1 MEIIVVDDGSTDQTA
16 EVALRYGVQ
25 VLRQENRGPA
35 ATRNAGA
42 QQARGDIIVFTDADC
57 APTPDWLATLT
68 QPCENPD
75 VVGVKGTYRTRQAQ
89 LVARFVQQEYQD
101 KYDRMARRETIDF
114 IDTYSAAYRRSVF
127 LENGGFETAF
137 PVPSVEDQELS
148 FRLAKKGYRLLFA
161 PGAAVY
167 HTHDHSLLEYVRRK
181 FWIGYWKAFLLR
193 WHPEKALGDSHTPA
207 WQRLQLLLMGLSLAA
222 APGMLIDVRLG
233 WISLALLAAFVSV
246 ALPFL
251 LKVARR
257 DWPVLLV
264 VPILLVARALA
275 LGIGLVAGSIG
286 LHWRSSPRRAVMAW
300 PNRVL
305 KRGVDIMLSAVGLI
319 LSLPILLVAAILTK
333 LDSPGPVFFIQTRV
347 GDNGKLFQMIK
358 LRTMV
363 QDAETFFEQVA
374 VANPLKGPAVK
385 LPNDPRVTCVGRF
398 LRRWSLDEL
407 PQLWNILC
415 GDMSLVGP
423 RPEEPW
429 VVAQYTD
436 WHRQRLAVK
445 PGLTGPMQVNGRGDL
460 SLDER
465 VQLELD
471 YIQHYSLWRDLEI
484 ILRSIPAVISG
495 RGAY

>member
-1 MEIIVVDDGSTDQTA
+1 
-16 EVALRYGVQ
+16 
-25 VLRQENRGPA
+25 
-35 ATRNAGA
+35 
-42 QQARGDIIVFTDADC
+42 
-57 APTPDWLATLT
+57 
-68 QPCENPD
+68 
-75 VVGVKGTYRTRQAQ
+75 
-89 LVARFVQQEYQD
+89 
-101 KYDRMARRETIDF
+101 
-114 IDTYSAAYRRSVF
+114 
-127 LENGGFETAF
+127 
-137 PVPSVEDQELS
+137 
-148 FRLAKKGYRLLFA
+148 
-161 PGAAVY
+161 
-167 HTHDHSLLEYVRRK
+167 
-181 FWIGYWKAFLLR
+181 
-193 WHPEKALGDSHTPA
+193 
-207 WQRLQLLLMGLSLAA
+207 
-222 APGMLIDVRLG
+222 
-233 WISLALLAAFVSV
+233 
-246 ALPFL
+246 
-251 LKVARR
+251 
-257 DWPVLLV
+257 
-264 VPILLVARALA
+264 
-275 LGIGLVAGSIG
+275 

-385 LPNDPRVTCVGRF
+385 LPNDPRVTRMGRF
-398 LRRWSLDEL
+398 MRRWSLDEL
-407 PQLWNILC
+407 PQLWNVLR

-460 SLDER
+460 CLDKR

-471 YIQHYSLWRDLEI
+471 YIRHYSLWRDFEI